1 MEGYN
6 IELVKS
12 KQFQDLDIDAWR
24 MNTLILDLKRQLLV
38 LGCTNNLL
46 FFSITGLKLKQL
58 KPIFI
63 EQNDMINQIKQY
75 DHLLFAITMNSY
87 IYIYDLDNI
96 LIKPIKLQG
105 LYEKIQDCSIWSI
118 DICHQYLA
126 VGSNSHI
133 ISLWSRK
140 LLNFDKP
147 DHKYW
152 DDREIRVKF
161 NKQDLMRT
169 DIEFP
174 IRYSI
179 QNHKHNIPCVSFSP
193 CCQFLASGSIDGGL
207 RIYLVENGTQLY
219 SIIFSEWVWC
229 ISWIQLNDQTKI
241 IFNSEIDQLSQ
252 YNIVAGFKDSIK
264 LCQIINQELKV
275 VEDDFYKNS
284 SSLGQRFQR
293 LQYIQDLNLILA
305 FPQHD
310 KQFCL
315 IESYNLDRII
325 KNQDLTIKLPAE
337 NLISADIQQI
347 KDSYEAIIAVLTWQ
361 KNIKLYKLKV

>member
-1 MEGYN
+1 MEGYD
-6 IELVKS
+6 IELIYS
-12 KQFQDLDIDAWR
+12 KQFQDIELDAWR
-24 MNTLILDLKRQLLV
+24 MNILILDLQRQLLI
-38 LGCTNNLL
+38 LGCTNYLL
-46 FFSITGLKLKQL
+46 FFSISGLEVKQL
-58 KPIFI
+58 KNINI
-63 EQNDMINQIKQY
+63 DQNDMINQLKQY
-75 DHLLFAITMNSY
+75 DHLLFATTMNSF

-105 LYEKIQDCSIWSI
+105 LYEKITDCSIWSI
-118 DICHQYLA
+118 DICQQYLA

-140 LLNFDKP
+140 VLGFDKP
-147 DHKYW
+147 DHKYL

-161 NKQDLMRT
+161 TKQDLMRA

-219 SIIFSEWVWC
+219 SIMFSEWVWC
-229 ISWIQLNDQTKI
+229 ITWIQLNELSTTNQC
-241 IFNSEIDQLSQ
+241 SEIDLILQ
-252 YNIVAGFKDSIK
+252 YNLIAGFKDQIK
-264 LCQIINQELKV
+264 ICQIINQNLKV
-275 VEDDFYKNS
+275 INDDFYINT
-284 SSLGQRFQR
+284 SLQGQRFQK
-293 LQYIQDLNLILA
+293 LQYLKELNILFA

-315 IESYNLDRII
+315 MEIYNLNQII
-325 KNQDLTIKLPAE
+325 KDQDHTIKLTAE
-337 NLISADIQQI
+337 NLISADTQQI
-347 KDSYEAIIAVLTWQ
+347 ENSFDAIIAVLTWQ
-361 KNIKLYKLKV
+361 KNIKLYRIRV

>member
-6 IELVKS
+6 IELIKS
-12 KQFQDLDIDAWR
+12 KQFEDLEIDAWR
-24 MNTLILDLKRQLLV
+24 MNTLILDLQRQLLV
-38 LGCTNNLL
+38 LGCANYLQ
-46 FFSITGLKLKQL
+46 FFSITGLNLEQL
-58 KPIFI
+58 KPIQI
-63 EQNDMINQIKQY
+63 DQNDMINQIKQY

-105 LYEKIQDCSIWSI
+105 LYEKIADCSIWSI
-118 DICHQYLA
+118 DVCQQYLA

-133 ISLWSRK
+133 ISLWSKK
-140 LLNFDKP
+140 LLGFDKP

-161 NKQDLMRT
+161 NKQDLMRS

-193 CCQFLASGSIDGGL
+193 CCQYLASGSIDGGL
-207 RIYLVENGTQLY
+207 RIYLVENGSQLY

-229 ISWIQLNDQTKI
+229 ISWMLLNEYTETTSI
-241 IFNSEIDQLSQ
+241 YELDQLPQ
-252 YNIVAGFKDSIK
+252 YNIVAGFKESIK
-264 LCQIINQELKV
+264 ICQVINKEFKV
-275 VEDDFYKNS
+275 IDNNFYKNS
-284 SSLGQRFQR
+284 SSFGQRFQR
-293 LQYIQDLNLILA
+293 LSYIQDLNLLLA

-310 KQFCL
+310 RQFCL
-315 IESYNLDRII
+315 IELYNLDRIF
-325 KNQDLTIKLPAE
+325 KDQDIIIKLAGE

-347 KDSYEAIIAVLTWQ
+347 QGSYEALIAVLTWQ
-361 KNIKLYKLKV
+361 KFIKLYRIKV